1 MSSLQGQKLLS
12 LVVKV
17 LATSDKGRLFSPT
30 FTLIPEG
37 ADEGVM
43 RLL

>member
-12 LVVKV
+12 LVIKV
-17 LATSDKGRLFSPT
+17 LAPSDKGRLNSLT
-30 FTLIPEG
+30 ISLIPEG
-37 ADEGVM
+37 ADESIM